1 MSAQTPALSKHEN
14 FVARHPAIT
23 YFALTFTVSWLG
35 AFVVATPHLLRGKA
49 IPKFAGLMMFP
60 AMLLGP
66 SMVGILLTWFIDGS
80 IGLRDLF
87 LACAAFVFPR
97 AGSQRFSFHR
107 SWS

>member
-35 AFVVATPHLLRGKA
+35 AFVLAAPHLLRGEA

-60 AMLLGP
+60 AMMPDDGMQFTIPHNLL
-66 SMVGILLTWFIDGS
+66 
-80 IGLRDLF
+80 
-87 LACAAFVFPR
+87 
-97 AGSQRFSFHR
+97 
-107 SWS
+107 